1 MKSVHQDLLD
11 ELRISISLPQ
21 WNITEIALNF
31 LEEKTKKLNQSVEV
45 ETISNSLFQV
55 NWRFEWESIAK
66 ILNFYIKVMK
76 GFFMQKHWSSKNIG
90 SFLMKSLNLINWA
103 KCDPIGKY

>member
-1 MKSVHQDLLD
+1 MKSVHQDLVD
-11 ELRISISLPQ
+11 QLRIGISLPQ

-31 LEEKTKKLNQSVEV
+31 LEEKTKQLNQSVEV
-45 ETISNSLFQV
+45 ETISNSLFEV
-55 NWRFEWESIAK
+55 NWRFEWESTAK

-76 GFFMQKHWSSKNIG
+76 GFFMEKHWSPKNIG
-90 SFLMKSLNLINWA
+90 GFLMKSLNLINWA